1 MTRRLFGTLC
11 GLVLLVNFGRT
22 VFAPLVEPLQV
33 AFGVGPATIGFV
45 TTLVWVGS
53 ALPRI
58 PVGYVLTRVPRHH
71 VVLTAGGLL
80 SVSAAFTASA
90 TSIWTLQL
98 GALAIGI
105 ASGGYFVAAIPLI
118 GELRPD
124 RVGRSIGIH
133 GTAAQIAAVIAAP
146 IAVAAV
152 TALDWRA
159 AFWALAVTTAVTTI
173 LLAGTARAIEGQ
185 IGTGPDRDFSA
196 VLTHWRVV
204 VVGLIMIVVAGFVW
218 QGVFNFYVSY
228 LIDAKSIP
236 AAQAGG
242 YLTIV
247 FAAGVPAFWLSGQL
261 VDRFAPVPYILTML
275 GVYATSLF
283 MLTRVSGIVG
293 ILSCS
298 ILIGFAI
305 HSLFPA
311 LDTWLLGVLPSEVRA
326 SAYAVFSGIALLIEA
341 TGSSA
346 VGLLTAAGYTFDAV
360 FTLFAAGVAV
370 VLIALLIAFHGGSIP
385 QPAAVEPTGE

>member
-1 MTRRLFGTLC
+1 M
-11 GLVLLVNFGRT
+11 
-22 VFAPLVEPLQV
+22 
-33 AFGVGPATIGFV
+33 
-45 TTLVWVGS
+45 
-53 ALPRI
+53 
-58 PVGYVLTRVPRHH
+58 Y
-71 VVLTAGGLL
+71 
-80 SVSAAFTASA
+80 
-90 TSIWTLQL
+90 SI
-98 GALAIGI
+98 
-105 ASGGYFVAAIPLI
+105 
-118 GELRPD
+118 
-124 RVGRSIGIH
+124 
-133 GTAAQIAAVIAAP
+133 
-146 IAVAAV
+146 
-152 TALDWRA
+152 
-159 AFWALAVTTAVTTI
+159 
-173 LLAGTARAIEGQ
+173 
-185 IGTGPDRDFSA
+185 
-196 VLTHWRVV
+196 
-204 VVGLIMIVVAGFVW
+204 
-218 QGVFNFYVSY
+218 FYVSY

>member
-22 VFAPLVEPLQV
+22 VFAPLVEPLQT
-33 AFGVGPATIGFV
+33 AFSVGPATIGFV

-71 VVLTAGGLL
+71 VVIVAGGLL
-80 SVSAAFTASA
+80 SAAAAFTASA
-90 TSIWTLQL
+90 SSVWMLQV
-98 GALAIGI
+98 GALVIGV

-124 RVGRSIGIH
+124 QVGRSIGIH

-146 IAVAAV
+146 VAVAAV
-152 TALDWRA
+152 TAFDWRV
-159 AFWALAVTTAVTTI
+159 AFWALAVTAAVTTI
-173 LLAGTARAIEGQ
+173 LVAITTRSIEEQ
-185 IGTGPDRDFSA
+185 IGTGPDRNFSA

-204 VVGLIMIVVAGFVW
+204 VVGLIMITVAGFVW

-228 LIDAKSIP
+228 LINAKAIP

-242 YLTIV
+242 YLTVI
-247 FAAGVPAFWLSGQL
+247 FAAGVPAFWLSGEL

-275 GVYATSLF
+275 GVYTTSLF
-283 MLTRVSGIVG
+283 MLTRVSGIIG
-293 ILSCS
+293 ILGCS

-341 TGSSA
+341 TGSSV
-346 VGLLTAAGYTFDAV
+346 VGLLTAAGYTFDTV
-360 FTLFAAGVAV
+360 FTFFAAGVAV
-370 VLIALLIAFHGGSIP
+370 VLIALLIAFRGGSIP
-385 QPAAVEPTGE
+385 QPATVEPTGE